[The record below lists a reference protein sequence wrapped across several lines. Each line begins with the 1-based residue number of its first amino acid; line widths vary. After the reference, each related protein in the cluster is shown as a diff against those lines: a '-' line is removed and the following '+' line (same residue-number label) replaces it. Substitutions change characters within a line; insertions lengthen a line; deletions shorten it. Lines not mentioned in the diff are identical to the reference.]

1 MAKYSLGNSLTCWS
15 AFINLVVLE
24 VTLLD
29 DRLPLDGVLTATFLF
44 LAKSDSLGA
53 FRTFNKDTA
62 EFVEEVDKRVS
73 LSVVSGAVLPIMLGC
88 FHLPIMPIIMLA

>member
-1 MAKYSLGNSLTCWS
+1 MRWS

-29 DRLPLDGVLTATFLF
+29 DHLPLGGVLTATFLF

-62 EFVEEVDKRVS
+62 EFVEEVDKQVS
-73 LSVVSGAVLPIMLGC
+73 LSVVSGMVLS
-88 FHLPIMPIIMLA
+88 IISQSFLASLSVF